1 MTLLKKRMDKVI
13 SLMGPTASGKTDLA
27 IYLSE
32 KFNLDIISVD
42 SVMIYKCFNIGSAK
56 PDKNTLLKFPHKM
69 VDILEP
75 NEKYSVA
82 RFYNDLII
90 QINTIHKLGKIP
102 ILVGG
107 SMMYFKTFFSGGLS
121 ELNIVTKEVKKDVRD
136 MFENQSSSYM
146 YSYLKKIDL
155 ESAKK
160 IHPNDSYRISR
171 MLEIFFS
178 NEEKPSTIL
187 KKCSKNVQ
195 YFNNLNL
202 SIIPT
207 LRSSIHENIERRL
220 DNMINC
226 GLLEEVSKLLITY
239 KSSEMP
245 AMSTI
250 GYRQVNEYL
259 SGNITFSDM
268 RNDILASTRQLAKRQ
283 ITWLRHLDATTVYS
297 FSDYDNIEKRISS
310 FLEKKNNNNK

>member
-1 MTLLKKRMDKVI
+1 
-13 SLMGPTASGKTDLA
+13 
-27 IYLSE
+27 
-32 KFNLDIISVD
+32 
-42 SVMIYKCFNIGSAK
+42 
-56 PDKNTLLKFPHKM
+56 
-69 VDILEP
+69 
-75 NEKYSVA
+75 
-82 RFYNDLII
+82 
-90 QINTIHKLGKIP
+90 
-102 ILVGG
+102 
-107 SMMYFKTFFSGGLS
+107 
-121 ELNIVTKEVKKDVRD
+121 
-136 MFENQSSSYM
+136 
-146 YSYLKKIDL
+146 
-155 ESAKK
+155 
-160 IHPNDSYRISR
+160 

-297 FSDYDNIEKRISS
+297 FSDYDNIEERINS